1 MSARQ
6 GGTKMKITT
15 RVLLLG
21 LVILG
26 AALTTTPL
34 RAVSDDDLILQGPT
48 HAPRPKVVTLDC
60 NHDWRASA
68 VGQYGGVGFA
78 LSCFNGRS
86 RQRLDGTTGT
96 AYSVRIGA
104 ENDQVGLDCFFSG
117 DSATVN
123 EMCA

>member
-1 MSARQ
+1 
-6 GGTKMKITT
+6 MKISP

-21 LVILG
+21 LVILA

-34 RAVSDDDLILQGPT
+34 RAVGDDDPILQGPT
-48 HAPRPKVVTLDC
+48 HTPRLKVVTLDC

-86 RQRLDGTTGT
+86 RQRLDGVSGT
-96 AYSVRIGA
+96 LYSVRIGA
-104 ENDQVGLDCFFSG
+104 ENDEVGLDCFFNG
-117 DSATVN
+117 DSAVVN
-123 EMCA
+123 EMCASAAHFTVR